1 MNPVEPMHWS
11 NLAKAQKWLGA
22 VVEAA
27 DSFRRAQSL
36 HADALS
42 SSGRLESARGSSSG
56 SSSSSSSSSS
66 RGGGSSAG
74 GAVLK
79 APKAPH
85 RRMKLP
91 RDAKTIIDEAIAVAE
106 GGDLD
111 AALELFQEVRV
122 RGGLGF

>member
-11 NLAKAQKWLGA
+11 NLAKAQKRLGA